1 MMSVFNKGS
10 RETSIPVSND
20 SESHKEE
27 GTDAVKRMPMISP
40 VIILLLLFSL
50 IPLVSCGS
58 PPGSQTDTLISD
70 LKGAGAEVATG
81 GTVEQPFFSVKARL
95 LKVNGEEVQV
105 FEYAYASTA
114 DSQAARVSDTGST
127 VGTSMISWVNTPH
140 FFKKSGLIVLYVGR
154 NQPTLDILKKVLG
167 EQFAGG

>member
-1 MMSVFNKGS
+1 M
-10 RETSIPVSND
+10 
-20 SESHKEE
+20 
-27 GTDAVKRMPMISP
+27 KRLPMISP
-40 VIILLLLFSL
+40 VIILLFFLSL
-50 IPLVSCGS
+50 IPLAGCAA

-81 GTVEQPFFSVKARL
+81 GTVEQPFFSVEARI

-114 DSQAARVSDTGST
+114 DAQAARVSSTGST
-127 VGTSMISWVNTPH
+127 VGTAMISWVNTPH

-154 NQPTLDILKKVLG
+154 NQSILDALKKALG